1 MEEENRF
8 HYYDFLVFISEGKK
22 GSASLKEYVGIYS
35 SLGPNDM
42 YLILQKK
49 TKEKKR
55 KKKIRYIIFR
65 QYNSGVLKILTS
77 VKRVFNACM
86 SHNTILMKTFETH
99 SLTFFTVP
107 YALVSLYYSHFPK
120 LSSYPLFC
128 QRYSLCLTQT
138 LHTPL

>member
-49 TKEKKR
+49 KKNKR
-55 KKKIRYIIFR
+55 KKKE
-65 QYNSGVLKILTS
+65 K
-77 VKRVFNACM
+77 K
-86 SHNTILMKTFETH
+86 K
-99 SLTFFTVP
+99 
-107 YALVSLYYSHFPK
+107 
-120 LSSYPLFC
+120 
-128 QRYSLCLTQT
+128 
-138 LHTPL
+138 